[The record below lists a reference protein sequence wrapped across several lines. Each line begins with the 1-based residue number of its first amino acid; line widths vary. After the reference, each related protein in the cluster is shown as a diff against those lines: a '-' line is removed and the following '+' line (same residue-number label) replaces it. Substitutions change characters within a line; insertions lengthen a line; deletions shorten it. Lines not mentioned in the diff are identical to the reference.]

1 MNNTPTEYQE
11 CVTLVHYLT
20 LKNVLHT
27 HIHNEMYT
35 KSWKQK
41 KKAKD
46 LGVSSGFPDYFIFV
60 PKERSKTKKAE
71 CLLIEMKRKKGGTVS
86 KNQKEWL
93 ENLATHDELHV
104 AVCKGF
110 DEAKEFCD
118 LYIL

>member
-1 MNNTPTEYQE
+1 MNTTPTEFEE
-11 CVTLVHYLT
+11 CRTLVHYLT
-20 LKNVLHT
+20 LKNVLFT

-41 KKAKD
+41 KKAHD

-60 PKERSKTKKAE
+60 PKEKSKTNKAE
-71 CLLIEMKRKKGGTVS
+71 CLFLEMKRTKGGVVS

-93 ENLATHDELHV
+93 DMLATHKEIHV

-110 DEAKEFCD
+110 DEAKQFCD
-118 LYIL
+118 EFLL